1 MRPIQRHST
10 KSPASLD
17 IDEMNILFKGQLHTS
32 DLDSNAR
39 GSARGLDKNKNSPR
53 GVIRMRDKKPAEN
66 SRVALDRQAEDL
78 LKKVEQ
84 EPIVDREKVR
94 LIKAAIADGTYQID
108 PTAVADKLI
117 EMEGDLMRVDS
128 DTALGD

>member
-84 EPIVDREKVR
+84 EPIVDREKVS
-94 LIKAAIADGTYQID
+94 LIKAAIANGTYQ
-108 PTAVADKLI
+108 VLSLI
-117 EMEGDLMRVDS
+117 HI
-128 DTALGD
+128 

>member
-1 MRPIQRHST
+1 MR
-10 KSPASLD
+10 
-17 IDEMNILFKGQLHTS
+17 E
-32 DLDSNAR
+32 
-39 GSARGLDKNKNSPR
+39 
-53 GVIRMRDKKPAEN
+53 KKPADN
-66 SRVALDRQAEDL
+66 SRVALHRQAEDL
-78 LKKVEQ
+78 LREVEQ
-84 EPIVDREKVR
+84 ESIVDREKVR